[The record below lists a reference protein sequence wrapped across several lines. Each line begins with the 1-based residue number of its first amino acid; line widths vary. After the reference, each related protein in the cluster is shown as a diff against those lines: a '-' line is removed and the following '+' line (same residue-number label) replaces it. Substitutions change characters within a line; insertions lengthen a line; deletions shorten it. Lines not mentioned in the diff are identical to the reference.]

1 MYYIGVDIGG
11 TGIKTGIVKDDYTL
25 IDKSSIPTDKS
36 FDYKVIVK
44 DIAKQIGDLIAKN
57 CITLD
62 EVGAIGIGCPGAIN
76 SEKGTVD
83 YANNLHWEEVPLA
96 PALAQ
101 ETGKIVKISNDAN
114 VAALGETKCGA
125 GKKYHDTILVTLGT
139 GVGGG
144 VVIENKL
151 FEGFESKGTELGHMV
166 IVRDGEQCSC
176 GRKGCL
182 EAYASATALIRDT
195 KRAMEKDKNSL
206 MWKFSPTLDE
216 VDGRT
221 SFECAKQGDASAQK
235 VVDEYIAYLGEGVSN
250 FVNIFRPQAILL
262 GGGVCAQGEYLTKPL
277 KKFVHEHTYGG
288 KNIPEPEI
296 LIATLGNNAG
306 IIGAAS
312 LVIPDKRDV

>member
-11 TGIKTGIVKDDYTL
+11 TGIKTGIVSKDYKL
-25 IDKSSIPTDKS
+25 IDKSSIPTDRS
-36 FDYKVIVK
+36 FDYKIIVN
-44 DIAKQIGDLIAKN
+44 DIANQIKDLIAKN
-57 CITLD
+57 NIALE
-62 EVGAIGIGCPGAIN
+62 EVEAIGIGCPGAIN
-76 SEKGTVD
+76 SATGVIN

-96 PALAQ
+96 PALS
-101 ETGKIVKISNDAN
+101 EVIGKPVKVSNDAN

-125 GKKYHDTILVTLGT
+125 GKRYHDTVMVTLGT

-151 FEGFESKGTELGHMV
+151 FEGYESKGTELGHMV
-166 IVRDGEQCSC
+166 IVRNGEQCSC

-206 MWKFSPTLDE
+206 MWKFSPSLDK

-250 FVNIFRPQAILL
+250 FVNIFRPQAIML
-262 GGGVCAQGEYLTKPL
+262 GGGVCAQGDYLIKPL
-277 KKFVHEHTYGG
+277 KKFVHDNTYGG

-296 LIATLGNNAG
+296 LIAELGNDAG

-312 LVIPDKRDV
+312 LVIPD